1 MNPLERIKD
10 LMNSIGA
17 ISEVMK
23 MWYDAFQGQGF
34 NKNQALYLTGKALAA
49 MLGTTNDRD
58 RLRLVRNVSGERTM

>member
-23 MWYDAFQGQGF
+23 MWYDAFLEQGF
-34 NKNQALYLTGKALAA
+34 DKTQATFLTGKALEA
-49 MLGTTNDRD
+49 MLGATNDRD
-58 RLRLVRNVSGERTM
+58 